1 MEAIT
6 KEKIDECKYLKRKC
20 FTHLKSCVGQMLKIN
35 VKWQLNYKANIETKD
50 YVLIYD

>member
-1 MEAIT
+1 MEVIT
-6 KEKIDECKYLKRKC
+6 NEKIDECKYLKRKC